1 MENKL
6 KQVEILLQHEDSK
19 KAQELFQNIVSD
31 NSIEY
36 WLVKGKL
43 DQKFQ
48 RWGEAINS
56 FLKVLEI
63 DENNTEA
70 QNNLHYIQNIINFWN
85 PEMFNP

>member
-1 MENKL
+1 MANKIN
-6 KQVEILLQHEDSK
+6 QVAFFLQNEEAQM
-19 KAQELFQNIVSD
+19 AQEIFNEITPENTL
-31 NSIEY
+31 EY

-48 RWGEAINS
+48 RWGDAMNS

-63 DENNTEA
+63 DEENEEA
-70 QNNLHYIQNIINFWN
+70 QNNLHLIQNIINFWN

>member
-1 MENKL
+1 MANNI
-6 KQVEILLQHEDSK
+6 KQVAFFLQNEEAQM
-19 KAQELFQNIVSD
+19 AQEIFNEITPENTV
-31 NSIEY
+31 EY

-48 RWGEAINS
+48 RWGDAMNA

-63 DENNTEA
+63 DEENEEA
-70 QNNLHYIQNIINFWN
+70 QNNLHLIQNIINFWN

>member
-1 MENKL
+1 MKNKL
-6 KQVEILLQHEDSK
+6 KEVELFLQNEESK
-19 KAQELFQNIVSD
+19 IAQDLFQNIVPD

>member
-6 KQVEILLQHEDSK
+6 KQVEIFLQNEDSK
-19 KAQELFQNIVSD
+19 KAQELFQNIVPD